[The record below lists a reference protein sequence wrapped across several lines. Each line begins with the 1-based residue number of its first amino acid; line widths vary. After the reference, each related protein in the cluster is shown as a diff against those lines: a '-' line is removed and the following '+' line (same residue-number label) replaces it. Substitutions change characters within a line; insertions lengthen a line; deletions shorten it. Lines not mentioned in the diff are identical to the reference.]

1 MNDRTVYPLGKRRT
15 LIVFAGLI
23 LAMLVAALNQ
33 TIVATALPTIV
44 GDLGGLQHYS
54 WVFSAYMLGMTVTVP
69 LYGRLSDFYGRRPFF
84 ALGILLFS
92 AGSIVAGLAPSMEVL
107 IAGRAIQGLGAGG
120 LIPLGIAVIGD
131 IIPPRQ
137 RGKWQGLIGVVFGTA
152 SVIGPATGGWIADNT
167 SWRWAFFVSL
177 PLAALA
183 LTVVWLG
190 FDAKQVKERH
200 RIDYLGATLLTGAV
214 STGLLGSVWGGVD
227 YPWTSPVIV
236 GLFIASALLAVAF
249 VLQER
254 RAPEPILPLDLFRN
268 RTFAVAQVALF
279 GVGAA
284 IFGTIMFVPL
294 FVQQVLGESATS
306 SGAILTPLML
316 GWITASAL
324 SGQVVSRTGHY
335 RPVLLAGPPIMA
347 TGFYLLAG
355 MDPSATAFEATR
367 NVIIVGVGVGLLM
380 QNFTVVVQNA
390 VPRSVMGTATA
401 STQFFRSIGATAGV
415 TAMGAI
421 MLARLG
427 ASEASSAGPAELA
440 NALQPAFALG
450 ILLCALTFVTTL
462 FLPHTELRATMDD
475 SVAETA
481 RAQRQA
487 A

>member
-15 LIVFAGLI
+15 LIVFAGL
-23 LAMLVAALNQ
+23 LLGMLVAALNQ
-33 TIVATALPTIV
+33 TIVTTALPTIV

-54 WVFSAYMLGMTVTVP
+54 WVFSAYMLGLTVTVP

-84 ALGILLFS
+84 ALGIVLFS

-131 IIPPRQ
+131 MIPPRQ
-137 RGKWQGLIGVVFGTA
+137 RGKWQGLMGVVFGVS
-152 SVIGPATGGWIADNT
+152 SVVGPTTGGWIADNT

-183 LTVVWLG
+183 LIVVWVG
-190 FDAKQVKERH
+190 FDARQVKERH
-200 RIDYLGATLLTGAV
+200 RIDYLGAALLTAAI

-227 YPWTSPVIV
+227 YPWASPVIV
-236 GLFIASALLAVAF
+236 GLFAASAFLTVAF

-254 RAPEPILPLDLFRN
+254 RAAEPILPLDLFRN
-268 RTFAVAQVALF
+268 RTFAVAQIALF
-279 GVGAA
+279 GIGAA

-306 SGAILTPLML
+306 SGAVLTPLML
-316 GWITASAL
+316 GWIASSAA
-324 SGQVVSRTGHY
+324 SGQIVSRTGRY

-347 TGFYLLAG
+347 AGLYLLAG
-355 MDPSATAFEATR
+355 MGPDSTAFEATR
-367 NVIIVGVGVGLLM
+367 NVVVVGVGTGLLM

-390 VPRSVMGTATA
+390 VPRTLMGTATA
-401 STQFFRSIGATAGV
+401 STQFFRSIGATVGV

-440 NALQPAFALG
+440 NALNPAFALG
-450 ILLCALTFVTTL
+450 IMLCALAFVATL
-462 FLPHTELRATMDD
+462 FLPHTELRSTMEEP
-475 SVAETA
+475 VAETA

>member
-1 MNDRTVYPLGKRRT
+1 
-15 LIVFAGLI
+15 
-23 LAMLVAALNQ
+23 
-33 TIVATALPTIV
+33 
-44 GDLGGLQHYS
+44 
-54 WVFSAYMLGMTVTVP
+54 
-69 LYGRLSDFYGRRPFF
+69 
-84 ALGILLFS
+84 
-92 AGSIVAGLAPSMEVL
+92 MEVL

-131 IIPPRQ
+131 IIPPRK
-137 RGKWQGLIGVVFGTA
+137 RGKWQGLTGVVFGTS
-152 SVIGPATGGWIADNT
+152 SVVGPATGGWIADST

-183 LTVVWLG
+183 LIVVWIG

-200 RIDYLGATLLTGAV
+200 RIDYLGATLLTAAI

-227 YPWTSPVIV
+227 YPWASPVIV
-236 GLFIASALLAVAF
+236 GLFAASALLTVAF

-254 RAPEPILPLDLFRN
+254 RAAEPILPLDLFGN
-268 RTFAVAQVALF
+268 RTFAVAQIALF
-279 GVGAA
+279 GIGAA

-316 GWITASAL
+316 GWIASSAA
-324 SGQVVSRTGHY
+324 SGQIVSHTGRY

-347 TGFYLLAG
+347 VGLYLLAG
-355 MDPSATAFEATR
+355 MGPSSTAFEATR
-367 NVIIVGVGVGLLM
+367 NVVIVGVGVGLLM

-390 VPRSVMGTATA
+390 VPRTLMGTATA
-401 STQFFRSIGATAGV
+401 STQFFRSIGATIGV

-440 NALQPAFALG
+440 NALHPAFALG
-450 ILLCALTFVTTL
+450 ILLCALAFVATL
-462 FLPHTELRATMDD
+462 FLPHTELRSTMEEP
-475 SVAETA
+475 VAEAA

>member
-15 LIVFAGLI
+15 LIVFAALI

-355 MDPSATAFEATR
+355 MDPSATALEATR

-390 VPRSVMGTATA
+390 VPRSLMGTATA

>member
-15 LIVFAGLI
+15 LVVFAGLI

-268 RTFAVAQVALF
+268 RTFAVAQLALF

-335 RPVLLAGPPIMA
+335 RPVLLTGPPIMA

-390 VPRSVMGTATA
+390 VPRRLMGTATA

-450 ILLCALTFVTTL
+450 ILLCALTFVATL

-481 RAQRQA
+481 RTQRQA

>member
-1 MNDRTVYPLGKRRT
+1 
-15 LIVFAGLI
+15 
-23 LAMLVAALNQ
+23 
-33 TIVATALPTIV
+33 
-44 GDLGGLQHYS
+44 
-54 WVFSAYMLGMTVTVP
+54 
-69 LYGRLSDFYGRRPFF
+69 
-84 ALGILLFS
+84 
-92 AGSIVAGLAPSMEVL
+92 
-107 IAGRAIQGLGAGG
+107 
-120 LIPLGIAVIGD
+120 
-131 IIPPRQ
+131 
-137 RGKWQGLIGVVFGTA
+137 
-152 SVIGPATGGWIADNT
+152 
-167 SWRWAFFVSL
+167 
-177 PLAALA
+177 
-183 LTVVWLG
+183 VVWLG

-316 GWITASAL
+316 GWIMASAL

-380 QNFTVVVQNA
+380 QNFTVAVQNA
-390 VPRSVMGTATA
+390 VPRRLMGTATA

-450 ILLCALTFVTTL
+450 ILLCALTFVATL

>member
-1 MNDRTVYPLGKRRT
+1 
-15 LIVFAGLI
+15 
-23 LAMLVAALNQ
+23 
-33 TIVATALPTIV
+33 
-44 GDLGGLQHYS
+44 
-54 WVFSAYMLGMTVTVP
+54 MTVTVP

-92 AGSIVAGLAPSMEVL
+92 AGSIVAGLAPSMEML

-190 FDAKQVKERH
+190 FDARQVKERH

-355 MDPSATAFEATR
+355 MDPSATALDATR

-390 VPRSVMGTATA
+390 VPRSLMGTATA

-475 SVAETA
+475 SVAEAA

>member
-355 MDPSATAFEATR
+355 MDPSATALEATR

-390 VPRSVMGTATA
+390 VPRSLMGTATA

>member
-1 MNDRTVYPLGKRRT
+1 
-15 LIVFAGLI
+15 
-23 LAMLVAALNQ
+23 MLVAALNQ

-92 AGSIVAGLAPSMEVL
+92 VGSIVAGLAPSMEVL

-324 SGQVVSRTGHY
+324 W
-335 RPVLLAGPPIMA
+335 A
-347 TGFYLLAG
+347 
-355 MDPSATAFEATR
+355 
-367 NVIIVGVGVGLLM
+367 
-380 QNFTVVVQNA
+380 
-390 VPRSVMGTATA
+390 RSCP
-401 STQFFRSIGATAGV
+401 
-415 TAMGAI
+415 
-421 MLARLG
+421 
-427 ASEASSAGPAELA
+427 GPATTGRCSWPGLRSWRPGSTSSLA
-440 NALQPAFALG
+440 W
-450 ILLCALTFVTTL
+450 ILRRRPSRRPGT
-462 FLPHTELRATMDD
+462 
-475 SVAETA
+475 
-481 RAQRQA
+481 
-487 A
+487 

>member
-355 MDPSATAFEATR
+355 MDPSATALDATR

-390 VPRSVMGTATA
+390 VPRSLMGTATA

-475 SVAETA
+475 SVAEAA

>member
-44 GDLGGLQHYS
+44 GDLGGFQHYS

-92 AGSIVAGLAPSMEVL
+92 AGSIVAGLAPSMEAL

-137 RGKWQGLIGVVFGTA
+137 RGKWQGLLGVVFGTA

-190 FDAKQVKERH
+190 FHAKQVTERH
-200 RIDYLGATLLTGAV
+200 RIDYLGATLLTGAI

-227 YPWTSPVIV
+227 YPWTSPMIL
-236 GLFIASALLAVAF
+236 GLFTASAALAVAF

-268 RTFAVAQVALF
+268 RSFAVAQVALF

-324 SGQVVSRTGHY
+324 SGQIVSRTGHY

-367 NVIIVGVGVGLLM
+367 AVVIVGVGTGLLM

-390 VPRSVMGTATA
+390 VPRTLMGTATA

-415 TAMGAI
+415 TGMGAI

-427 ASEASSAGPAELA
+427 SSEAATASPAELA
-440 NALQPAFALG
+440 NALHPAFALG
-450 ILLCALTFVTTL
+450 ILLCALTFVATL

-475 SVAETA
+475 PVMETA
-481 RAQRQA
+481 RAQRQIA
-487 A
+487 